1 MYVYFFCY
9 ACQASRLGAAGL
21 RAGSLGTA
29 NVAVYDGLALHKPD
43 EPWLALGVWSLGR
56 RV

>member
-1 MYVYFFCY
+1 MCTSSAMPVRHRDSV
-9 ACQASRLGAAGL
+9 QR
-21 RAGSLGTA
+21 GSVQGVSA
-29 NVAVYDGLALHKPD
+29 QRNVAVYDGLALHKPD